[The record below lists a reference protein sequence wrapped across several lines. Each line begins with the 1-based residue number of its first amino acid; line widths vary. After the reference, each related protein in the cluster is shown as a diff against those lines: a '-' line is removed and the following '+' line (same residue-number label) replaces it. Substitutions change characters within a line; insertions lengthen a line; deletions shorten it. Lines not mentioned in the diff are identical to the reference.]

1 MFTWKN
7 MLINVIVQYFD
18 IFLLNERRHK
28 LILNVAFWQ
37 NYYSMAILRILLI
50 VFLKLKK
57 IVNQESFVR
66 PKIFIRNSAYFHNN
80 NTIVTF
86 ISIIS
91 FVYMI
96 LSNLLWK
103 RMNNGNTIDLYNVSK
118 PLWSWSI
125 ALNKY

>member
-1 MFTWKN
+1 
-7 MLINVIVQYFD
+7 
-18 IFLLNERRHK
+18 
-28 LILNVAFWQ
+28 
-37 NYYSMAILRILLI
+37 MAILRILLI

-66 PKIFIRNSAYFHNN
+66 PKIFIRNSADSYFHNN

-103 RMNNGNTIDLYNVSK
+103 RMNNRNTIDLYNMSK
-118 PLWSWSI
+118 PL
-125 ALNKY
+125 

>member
-1 MFTWKN
+1 
-7 MLINVIVQYFD
+7 
-18 IFLLNERRHK
+18 
-28 LILNVAFWQ
+28 
-37 NYYSMAILRILLI
+37 MAILRILLI

-66 PKIFIRNSAYFHNN
+66 RDNN

-103 RMNNGNTIDLYNVSK
+103 RMNNRNTIDLYNMSK
-118 PLWSWSI
+118 PL
-125 ALNKY
+125 

>member
-1 MFTWKN
+1 
-7 MLINVIVQYFD
+7 
-18 IFLLNERRHK
+18 
-28 LILNVAFWQ
+28 
-37 NYYSMAILRILLI
+37 MAILRILLI

-66 PKIFIRNSAYFHNN
+66 PKIDRKIELLKKDSYFHNN

-118 PLWSWSI
+118 PL
-125 ALNKY
+125 

>member
-1 MFTWKN
+1 
-7 MLINVIVQYFD
+7 
-18 IFLLNERRHK
+18 
-28 LILNVAFWQ
+28 
-37 NYYSMAILRILLI
+37 MAILRILLI

-66 PKIFIRNSAYFHNN
+66 PKIFIRNSAQVNLIRRNN

-103 RMNNGNTIDLYNVSK
+103 RMNNRNTIDLYNMSK
-118 PLWSWSI
+118 PL
-125 ALNKY
+125 

>member
-1 MFTWKN
+1 
-7 MLINVIVQYFD
+7 
-18 IFLLNERRHK
+18 
-28 LILNVAFWQ
+28 
-37 NYYSMAILRILLI
+37 MAILRILLI

-66 PKIFIRNSAYFHNN
+66 PKIFIRNSAKKDSYFHNN

-96 LSNLLWK
+96 LSSLLWK

-118 PLWSWSI
+118 PL
-125 ALNKY
+125 